1 MILCLLFLLFLATIN
16 LQVRRALM
24 RFGER
29 LQKARTEMN
38 LTQGEVAQKFF
49 ITRQTISNWENEKT
63 YPDVASL
70 IKLSDY
76 YHISLDTLLKEDVG
90 MREYLEKREVSK
102 ELKPIYRNLILIDL
116 LLCSILLGDAFNLI
130 HLGAFILPILLMV
143 LLTFSAIFD
152 LNNFNQTRL
161 LGLKYQWQK
170 YLSGDNGLK
179 YAVILPAFL
188 IISGMIALSFKTI
201 SIGVALTVVGVG
213 LLFIIILRKKVKK

>member
-1 MILCLLFLLFLATIN
+1 MK
-16 LQVRRALM
+16 
-24 RFGER
+24 FGER

-38 LTQGEVAQKFF
+38 LTQGAVAQKFF

-102 ELKPIYRNLILIDL
+102 ELKSIYRNLILIDL
-116 LLCSILLGDAFNLI
+116 LLCSILLSDVFNLI

-179 YAVILPAFL
+179 YAVILPVFL

-201 SIGVALTVVGVG
+201 SIGVALTVVGVA
-213 LLFIIILRKKVKK
+213 LLFTIILRKKVNK

>member
-1 MILCLLFLLFLATIN
+1 
-16 LQVRRALM
+16 
-24 RFGER
+24 
-29 LQKARTEMN
+29 MN

-116 LLCSILLGDAFNLI
+116 LLCSILLGDVFNLI